1 MLLGAHANDLM
12 DKDMQVTIAFNTFG
26 AGLTQR
32 MPRFPEQ
39 PVIEF
44 ILSLHLK
51 ILSLLGKYSSRA

>member
-39 PVIEF
+39 PLIKIF
-44 ILSLHLK
+44 FLHLK
-51 ILSLLGKYSSRA
+51 ISSLLGKYSFRT